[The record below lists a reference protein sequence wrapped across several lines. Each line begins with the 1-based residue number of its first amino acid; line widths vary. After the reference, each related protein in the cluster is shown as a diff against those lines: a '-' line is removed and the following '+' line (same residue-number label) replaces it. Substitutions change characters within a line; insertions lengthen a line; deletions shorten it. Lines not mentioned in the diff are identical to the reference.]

1 MARLPKLTYIQSFS
15 AVALAGSLAA
25 ATKSGASSQA
35 TLSRHIAALEA
46 ELNVTLFERRGDGLV
61 LTQTGTNLF
70 GHAEKVKRAASEF
83 TLAAA
88 GQEQEVSGPVRVS
101 ATVGIASFYM
111 PDLIAKLSIKKP
123 KIQIELITN
132 TEPPN
137 LLKREA
143 DIAIRTFMPTQ
154 ENLFAR
160 KIGEATFGAYASHT
174 YLKRRGTP
182 ISIVDLKDHDLIGED
197 HGINTFKTD
206 FQAVGLDLTNNSFR
220 FRCDN
225 YLVAWSLLVAG
236 CGISLTHVDKGDAEP
251 RVERILADYQTSLP
265 VWLSSHRELK
275 TSSRVRYVFD
285 IIAKELSKLLAT

>member
-25 ATKSGASSQA
+25 ATKAGASSQA

-160 KIGEATFGAYASHT
+160 KVGEATFGAYASQT
-174 YLKRRGTP
+174 YLTRRGTP
-182 ISIVDLKDHDLIGED
+182 KYIADLKDHDLIGED
-197 HGINTFKTD
+197 HGINTFKTNL
-206 FQAVGLDLTNNSFR
+206 QAVGLNLTNNSFR
-220 FRCDN
+220 FRCDD
-225 YLVAWSLLVAG
+225 YLVTWSLLVAG

-251 RVERILADYQTSLP
+251 RVERILPDYQISLP

-285 IIAKELSKLLAT
+285 FLAKELSKLLAR

>member
-25 ATKSGASSQA
+25 ATKAGGSSQA

-46 ELNVTLFERRGDGLV
+46 ELNVTLFERRGNGLV
-61 LTQTGTNLF
+61 LTQTGNNLF
-70 GHAEKVKRAASEF
+70 EHAEKVKRAASDF

-88 GQEQEVSGPVRVS
+88 GQEQEVSGLITIS
-101 ATVGIASFYM
+101 ATIGIASVYM
-111 PDLIAKLSIKKP
+111 PDLIAKLSIEKP
-123 KIQIELITN
+123 AIQIELIAN
-132 TEPPN
+132 VEPAN

-160 KIGEATFGAYASHT
+160 KIGEATFGAFASKK
-174 YLKRRGTP
+174 YLERRGTP
-182 ISIVDLKDHDLIGED
+182 RSIADLKDHDLIGEAY
-197 HGINTFKTD
+197 GINTFKTNL
-206 FQAVGLDLTNNSFR
+206 QAVGLNLTNDSFR
-220 FRCDN
+220 FRCDD
-225 YLVAWSLLVAG
+225 YLTAWSLLVAG
-236 CGISLTHVDKGDAEP
+236 CGISLTLVDKGNADL

-285 IIAKELSKLLAT
+285 FIAKELSKLLAR

>member
-1 MARLPKLTYIQSFS
+1 MARLPKLNYIQSFS

-25 ATKSGASSQA
+25 ATKAGASSQA

-46 ELNVTLFERRGDGLV
+46 ELNVTLFERRGSGLV

-70 GHAEKVKRAASEF
+70 EHAEKVKLAASEF

-88 GQEQEVSGPVRVS
+88 RQEQEVSGPIRIS
-101 ATVGIASFYM
+101 ATIGIASVYM

-123 KIQIELITN
+123 EIQIELISN
-132 TEPPN
+132 AEPQN

-154 ENLFAR
+154 ENLFVR
-160 KIGEATFGAYASHT
+160 KIGDATFGAYASKK
-174 YLKRRGTP
+174 YIERRGTL
-182 ISIVDLKDHDLIGED
+182 ISIADLKDHDLIGED
-197 HGINTFKTD
+197 YGTNTFRTHL
-206 FQAVGLDLTNNSFR
+206 QAVGLNLTDNSFR
-220 FRCDN
+220 FRCDD

-236 CGISLTHVDKGDAEP
+236 CGISLTLVDKGDAEP

-275 TSSRVRYVFD
+275 TSLRVRYVYDF
-285 IIAKELSKLLAT
+285 IAKELGKLLAR